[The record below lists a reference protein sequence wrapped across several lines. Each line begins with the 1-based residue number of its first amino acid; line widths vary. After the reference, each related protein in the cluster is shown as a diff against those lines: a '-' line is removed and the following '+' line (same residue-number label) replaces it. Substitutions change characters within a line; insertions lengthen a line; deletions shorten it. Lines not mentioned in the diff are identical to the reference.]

1 MGTRANGGFT
11 IIETMLFLG
20 ISGLLI
26 VGMLATTGA
35 SINIQRYHDAVET
48 FKTLIQNQYSELTSV
63 QNDRDNTWDCNSLAQ
78 SQTGGTEVRGQSDCV
93 LLGRYLTVV
102 DSTVSAYSVL
112 GRPNQ
117 AQVLTGNDI
126 QKLSSN
132 YELNISTVTQ
142 DVSTLEWGTRIAW
155 PKVDSSGA
163 NRITATTPRSIAML
177 FVRSPDS
184 GQIYTFTSDTVPG
197 TPTPQT
203 LNAMLVGGATIPGQ
217 SQRTICVDSNG
228 LFVTADFSI
237 FINDYATGPSS
248 IESRSNDY
256 IKSIGGATKC

>member
-1 MGTRANGGFT
+1 MGTRATGGFT
-11 IIETMLFLG
+11 IIETMLFLA

-48 FKTLIQNQYSELTSV
+48 FKTLLQNQYGDLTSV
-63 QNDRDNTWDCNSLAQ
+63 QNDRANTWDCNSLAQ
-78 SQTGGTEVRGQSDCV
+78 SQTGGTEIRGQSDCV

-102 DSTVSAYSVL
+102 DDTASAYSVL
-112 GRPNQ
+112 GRPN
-117 AQVLTGNDI
+117 ATQVTTGNDI

-155 PKVDSSGA
+155 PKTDSSGA
-163 NRITATTPRSIAML
+163 ARITLTTPRSIALL

-184 GQIYTFTSDTVPG
+184 GQIYTFTSDVVPD

-203 LNAMLVGGATIPGQ
+203 LNAMLVSGAGTPGQ
-217 SQRTICVDSNG
+217 GQRTICIDSNG
-228 LFVTADFSI
+228 LFVTADFSV
-237 FINDYATGPSS
+237 FINNYATGPSS
-248 IESRSNDY
+248 VESRSNDF
-256 IKSIGGATKC
+256 IKSLGGATQC

>member
-11 IIETMLFLG
+11 IIETMLFLA

-48 FKTLIQNQYSELTSV
+48 FKTTLQDQYSELASV
-63 QNDRDNTWDCNSLAQ
+63 QNDRDNTWSCNSLAQ
-78 SQTGGTEVRGQSDCV
+78 SQSGGTEVRGQSDCV

-102 DSTVSAYSVL
+102 DDTISVYSIL
-112 GRPNQ
+112 GRPSASQ
-117 AQVLTGNDI
+117 TTTGNDV
-126 QKLSSN
+126 QNLSAN

-142 DVSTLEWGTRIAW
+142 NSSTLEWGTRIAW

-163 NRITATTPRSIAML
+163 NRTTPTTPRSIAVL

-184 GQIYTFTSDTVPG
+184 GQIYTFTSDNVPD

-203 LNAMLVGGATIPGQ
+203 LSAMLVSGATTPGQ
-217 SQRTICVDSNG
+217 GQRTICIDSNG
-228 LFVTADFSI
+228 LFVTADFSV

-256 IKSIGGATKC
+256 TKSIGGATQC